1 MPMLAFHAI
10 WLALNVLV
18 LICSLLWATRIEPRS
33 ATRSSLGQL
42 VIITIIQAA
51 LAGQA
56 WLANDPALLG
66 PRLGLFFGLVTFMST
81 LIPLMQLFSVLRP
94 KSTSCNLE
102 A

>member
-1 MPMLAFHAI
+1 MSILTFHAL

-18 LICSLLWATRIEPRS
+18 LVCSLLWATRIEPRS
-33 ATRSSLGQL
+33 AARPALGQL
-42 VIITIIQAA
+42 ATVTIIQAA

-56 WLANDPALLG
+56 WLSNG
-66 PRLGLFFGLVTFMST
+66 PPLFGPKLGLFFGLVAFAST

-94 KSTSCNLE
+94 KSTRRNLE